1 MNHMT
6 TMTLLAALT
15 ALLVWAGTALAG
27 QNGFVMALVLA
38 GVWTQLLTRERVRS
52 LQRNRIACPAPCA
65 QWEYYSSAPALRNRS
80 DAARCAP
87 IHNHGT
93 TTHPTLYLPAR

>member
-1 MNHMT
+1 MNHMK

-38 GVWTQLLTRERVRS
+38 GVWTQLPTGERGS
-52 LQRNRIACPAPCA
+52 GLSHSIP
-65 QWEYYSSAPALRNRS
+65 
-80 DAARCAP
+80 
-87 IHNHGT
+87 
-93 TTHPTLYLPAR
+93 LPARPRAQSRSALLRTHIA